1 MPGNTIDEPILVLSF
16 EMELKRGAPID
27 VGETGTGGVRRYI
40 PIVGGTIGGPGLLGR
55 VAGGGE
61 TLLVRADGVTSI
73 EATYYVENSDGWAA
87 CGLAKGYRTAAE
99 GTRMTLLFEAS
110 QDGPLAH
117 LAMTAFAAEEAGE
130 GRLAIY
136 RIA

>member
-1 MPGNTIDEPILVLSF
+1 MTESTTDEPGLALSF
-16 EMELKRGAPID
+16 EIALERGPPVD
-27 VGETGTGGVRRYI
+27 VGETGTGGIRRYV
-40 PIVGGTIGGPGLLGR
+40 PIVGGIIGGPGMSGR
-55 VAGGGE
+55 VVSGGE

-73 EATYYVENSDGWAA
+73 EATYYVENADGWAA

-117 LAMTAFAAEEAGE
+117 LAMTAFAAEEADD
-130 GRLAIY
+130 GRLTIH
-136 RIA
+136 RIT